1 MYVYTCIY
9 FHFGN
14 SNIYILQYCTCLYL
28 YYCTS
33 YVTMDTEIC
42 ITSRSHDKFG
52 AAPQNGSIGG
62 ESRLCKKNEGIKYI
76 TKWLYIYRLPL

>member
-1 MYVYTCIY
+1 
-9 FHFGN
+9 
-14 SNIYILQYCTCLYL
+14 
-28 YYCTS
+28 
-33 YVTMDTEIC
+33 MDTEIC

-76 TKWLYIYRLPL
+76 TKWLYIYIYYHFKMVITCYYHIL